1 MKKTIIALLFTI
13 CVGTAFSACNSASQ
27 DSSND
32 TTIVET
38 TAEQTEAP
46 TEKVISFDEARYNC
60 MEKYKD
66 TDYYYVFKNSFEISP
81 DSSSPTM
88 YYRGSKYASSSVVAV
103 DYMNQ
108 ELGFSDAL
116 FEKMKTTRAI
126 DGAQTDE
133 NEHFKVTWRYHPDDG
148 LNVIYEKK

>member
-1 MKKTIIALLFTI
+1 MSHCNRPAEPGQGSSTRCRRAAAWHHAEHFLAGYNRVRINAANVHAFFSSRGLDK
-13 CVGTAFSACNSASQ
+13 GT
-27 DSSND
+27 
-32 TTIVET
+32 TLV
-38 TAEQTEAP
+38 EQTEAP
-46 TEKVISFDEARYNC
+46 TEKVITFDEARNNC

-88 YYRGSKYASSSVVAV
+88 SYKGSKYDSSSVNAV

-116 FEKMKTTRAI
+116 F
-126 DGAQTDE
+126 
-133 NEHFKVTWRYHPDDG
+133 
-148 LNVIYEKK
+148 KK

>member
-1 MKKTIIALLFTI
+1 MKKTILALIFTF
-13 CVGTAFSACNSASQ
+13 CVSAAFSACSSASQ
-27 DSSND
+27 DSSNG
-32 TTIVET
+32 TTVET
-38 TAEQTEAP
+38 TVEQKEAP
-46 TEKVISFDEARYNC
+46 TEKVISFDEARNNC

-88 YYRGSKYASSSVVAV
+88 SYKGSKYDSSSVNSV

-108 ELGFSDAL
+108 ELGFSYAL
-116 FEKMKTTRAI
+116 FKKMKMTRAI
-126 DGAQTDE
+126 DGTQTDE
-133 NEHFKVTWRYHPDDG
+133 NEHFKVTWTYHPKNG

>member
-1 MKKTIIALLFTI
+1 MKKRIFATLLVFCFSI
-13 CVGTAFSACNSASQ
+13 AFSAC
-27 DSSND
+27 SNAGQETATD
-32 TTIVET
+32 TTAIET
-38 TAEQTEAP
+38 TVEITEPP
-46 TEKVISFDEARYNC
+46 TEKVISFDEARDNC

-66 TDYYYVFKNSFEISP
+66 TDYYYAIKNSFEISSE
-81 DSSSPTM
+81 SSSPTM
-88 YYRGSKYASSSVVAV
+88 YYRGNKYASSSVVVV

-116 FEKMKTTRAI
+116 FEKMKMTRAI

-133 NEHFKVTWRYHPDDG
+133 NEHFKVTWTYHPDEG